1 MRNFIVSMRD
11 NVQPN
16 CHIELGLRVQTIVT
30 MAEVSYR
37 KGRSVTFDEK
47 TRSIN

>member
-1 MRNFIVSMRD
+1 MRD

-16 CHIELGLRVQTIVT
+16 RYIELGIRVQTIVT

-37 KGRSVTFDEK
+37 KGSR
-47 TRSIN
+47 